1 MTESTNP
8 IDRLKTRLVFKNI
21 DNIQEHLEAMQRD
34 PHGLEY
40 NPWKLEVDNIWKK
53 IFSDI
58 NEMSEEAQKMVLDS
72 MREIWVSYIT
82 HYGAVEG

>member
-8 IDRLKTRLVFKNI
+8 VDRLKTRLVFKNI
-21 DNIQEHLEAMQRD
+21 DHIQEHLGAMQRD

-40 NPWKLEVDNIWKK
+40 GPWKLEVDNIWKK
-53 IFSDI
+53 IFSEI

-72 MREIWVSYIT
+72 MRDIWVSYIT